1 MPDRETLREAVE
13 AQARALVAGDLA
25 TFASFAT
32 PQALPPMYRAP
43 RAGSASSYDIVD
55 IEAAGDG
62 QGRSAVRFRGP
73 SSYVMRADWQRTSS
87 GWKAVA
93 LEIPP
98 EAVRASWWR
107 RMLRLGPD
115 TQPAARR
122 EDLS

>member
-13 AQARALVAGDLA
+13 AQARALVEGDLA

-32 PQALPPMYRAP
+32 PQALPPMYRAQRSGP
-43 RAGSASSYDIVD
+43 ARSYDIVD
-55 IEAAGDG
+55 LEAAEGL
-62 QGRSAVRFRGP
+62 GRSAVRFRGA

-93 LEIPP
+93 FNIPP
-98 EAVRASWWR
+98 ESARASWWR
-107 RMLRLGPD
+107 RVLRIGPD
-115 TQPAARR
+115 AQQHARR